1 MAGKS
6 KQQKMKEQFNAM
18 FAGMEPI
25 EPAKEPTAEQAAEP
39 AAEQPKKKRG
49 RPKKAE
55 AMTEEEKKRKLS
67 PTYYDSKKKDPDT
80 VLIEVTETTEPI
92 ISRTVNLQYPKQTEP
107 TKSHAVNVQYK
118 KGTKEPEPKK
128 SERKAAFSVW
138 IDKTVVEDTKQYS
151 AISGEKMTDIVEA
164 ALNDFLKAHKL
175 TKKQKDDYKQRVM
188 MKLNDI

>member
-25 EPAKEPTAEQAAEP
+25 EPAKEQTTEP

-55 AMTEEEKKRKLS
+55 VMTEAESKRKLA
-67 PTYYDSKKKDPDT
+67 PTYYASKKKDPDAVT
-80 VLIEVTETTEPI
+80 IEVTEITEPAETYMAEVTETTEPI
-92 ISRTVNLQYPKQTEP
+92 ISRT
-107 TKSHAVNVQYK
+107 VNVQYK

>member
-25 EPAKEPTAEQAAEP
+25 EPAKEQTAEP
-39 AAEQPKKKRG
+39 AAEQPKKRG

-55 AMTEEEKKRKLS
+55 VMTEAESKWKLA
-67 PTYYDSKKKDPDT
+67 PTYYASKKKDPDAVT
-80 VLIEVTETTEPI
+80 IEATETTEPI
-92 ISRTVNLQYPKQTEP
+92 VSR
-107 TKSHAVNVQYK
+107 AVEVQHK

-175 TKKQKDDYKQRVM
+175 TKKQKDDYKHRVM

>member
-55 AMTEEEKKRKLS
+55 AEPKPTEKKSFVLVKEEPK
-67 PTYYDSKKKDPDT
+67 PTEGKKIS
-80 VLIEVTETTEPI
+80 LNIE
-92 ISRTVNLQYPKQTEP
+92 QPKQTEP
-107 TKSHAVNVQYK
+107 TKSYTVNVQYK

-128 SERKAAFSVW
+128 SERKAGFSVW